1 MIEQTPTELTY
12 ATKNDSFVKRGIITF
27 LENISGR
34 AELEKKYAA
43 LKANPPTPELLWT
56 QILVELEIGLDVK
69 APNISAVPSSGP
81 LVIIANHPY
90 GVPDGVAMCYLASL
104 LRRKFSVLA
113 NAVLCTEELI
123 KPYVLPISFEETKE
137 AIKTNIESKNEALK
151 RLAKGEA
158 IVVFPGGGVST
169 SKGFFGEVTD
179 LPWKRFV
186 IKLITQTGAN
196 VLPVYIEGQN
206 SKLFQFVS
214 QFSLNLRLGLFIRET
229 VRLRGKN
236 LTIHIGKPISATKIM
251 EQPSRQAALDWLR
264 ERVYVLAA
272 TTNQGDR

>member
-1 MIEQTPTELTY
+1 MIEQAPTEITY
-12 ATKNDSFVKRGIITF
+12 STKNDSFLKRGIITF
-27 LENISGR
+27 LEKISGR
-34 AELEKKYAA
+34 NELEKKYAA
-43 LKANPPTPELLWT
+43 LKADPPAPELLWT

-69 APNISAVPSSGP
+69 APNISLVPSSGP

-113 NAVLCTEELI
+113 NSVLCREELI
-123 KPYVLPISFEETKE
+123 KPYVLPINFEDSKE

-169 SKGFFGEVTD
+169 SKGFFGKVTD

-196 VLPVYIEGQN
+196 VVPVYIEGHN

-214 QFSLNLRLGLFIRET
+214 QFSLNLRLGMFIRET

-236 LTIHIGKPISATKIM
+236 LTIHIGKPVSAATIM
-251 EQPSRQAALDWLR
+251 EKPSRQAALDWLR
-264 ERVYVLAA
+264 ERVYGIKV
-272 TTNQGDR
+272 